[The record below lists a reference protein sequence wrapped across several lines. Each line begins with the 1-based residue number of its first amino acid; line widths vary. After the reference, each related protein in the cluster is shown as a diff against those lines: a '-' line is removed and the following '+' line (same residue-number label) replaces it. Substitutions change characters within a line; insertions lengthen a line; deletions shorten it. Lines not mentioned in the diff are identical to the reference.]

1 MWREEPRKRT
11 FDLCTC
17 VACGRAFVCR
27 PENRSIC
34 PDCRVDLDA
43 LHQDVKDFLR
53 ANPGLAPTASQLAD
67 LLGVEERKIQALKDD
82 GRLQIVG
89 PGTGTG
95 RCQICGEACTG
106 GHICAKCLKALGGE
120 SRRSSAEM
128 FVLRRRREKLE
139 R

>member
-1 MWREEPRKRT
+1 MWREEPRNRT
-11 FDLCTC
+11 LDLCTC

-67 LLGVEERKIQALKDD
+67 LLGVEEKKIQALVAD
-82 GRLQIVG
+82 GRVAEVEE
-89 PGTGTG
+89 PRHRDR
-95 RCQICGEACTG
+95 RCQSCGERITG
-106 GHICAKCLKALGGE
+106 GNLCPQCLAKIHRDALRTPRKE
-120 SRRSSAEM
+120 IYTRKRPS
-128 FVLRRRREKLE
+128 
-139 R
+139 

>member
-1 MWREEPRKRT
+1 MTVQLRNCTICSKAYVYQGGRQICGACRDEL
-11 FDLCTC
+11 DLL
-17 VACGRAFVCR
+17 FVEVR
-27 PENRSIC
+27 N
-34 PDCRVDLDA
+34 
-43 LHQDVKDFLR
+43 FLR
-53 ANPGLAPTASQLAD
+53 DHPRFTPNVPELALVMGID
-67 LLGVEERKIQALKDD
+67 ERKIQALKDD

-95 RCQICGEACTG
+95 RCQICGEACEG